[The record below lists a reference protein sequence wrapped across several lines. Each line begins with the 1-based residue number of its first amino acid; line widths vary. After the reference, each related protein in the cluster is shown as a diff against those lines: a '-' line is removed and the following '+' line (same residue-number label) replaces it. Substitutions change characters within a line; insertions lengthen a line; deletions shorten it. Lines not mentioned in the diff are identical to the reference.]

1 MFLQTK
7 VNLNIDAYS
16 TFNYF
21 NRFDIYIRLFNNNI
35 HRKNPTQFGLAKSS
49 GNAILSKHSQP
60 NREIIES
67 QKKIRPKA

>member
-1 MFLQTK
+1 MH
-7 VNLNIDAYS
+7 
-16 TFNYF
+16 
-21 NRFDIYIRLFNNNI
+21 IRLLIILTGLISISVCCYNLIRFFNNNI

>member
-21 NRFDIYIRLFNNNI
+21 NRFDIYIRLLL
-35 HRKNPTQFGLAKSS
+35 QSD
-49 GNAILSKHSQP
+49 
-60 NREIIES
+60 
-67 QKKIRPKA
+67 KIF